1 MIGCN
6 ETSAVTQFL
15 EETQLS
21 VCRLQES
28 TTLNVLGCIA
38 CMKVQTFT
46 FYENNKTNRDGAC
59 RYYIK
64 FKLTKDY
71 HNIVQLLIA
80 IIGL

>member
-1 MIGCN
+1 MH
-6 ETSAVTQFL
+6 ESA
-15 EETQLS
+15 
-21 VCRLQES
+21 
-28 TTLNVLGCIA
+28 NI
-38 CMKVQTFT
+38 
-46 FYENNKTNRDGAC
+46 YENNKTNRDGAC

>member
-28 TTLNVLGCIA
+28 SNNLNVLGLH
-38 CMKVQTFT
+38 CMHESANI
-46 FYENNKTNRDGAC
+46 YENNKTNRDGAC

-71 HNIVQLLIA
+71 HNIVQLLIG